1 MTESTSVLSAPQPD
15 PTLIEDIAV
24 ELGVDPSFI
33 EKDWHAVR
41 LIALLNGIAHE
52 GMCPV
57 FSGGTSLS
65 KGYRLIQRFSED
77 LDFKMIL
84 PADGASRPQRSAYRQ
99 LVVESIRA
107 SGEWTLLQEDIRIG
121 NASRFFS
128 CLIEYN
134 NRFSLSHS
142 LRPQIKLEMTFMEPA
157 LPPEEHSL
165 RSFVAEA
172 TQTDPEVP
180 AIMCVSPVETA
191 ADKLSALTWR
201 VLTRD
206 RQSERDDPAII
217 RHLHDLAAL
226 EGTISGSSDFH
237 RLAAAL
243 LDTDFKSRSA
253 AASLPVVTVAA
264 HVARTLDVL
273 MTDELYVAEYERFV
287 SGMSYAAEEN
297 TPSFDEALASLKRVI
312 SHTGLLSPPLP

>member
-1 MTESTSVLSAPQPD
+1 LSAPQPD
-15 PTLIEDIAV
+15 PALVEDIAV

-33 EKDWHAVR
+33 EKDWHAIR
-41 LIALLNGIAHE
+41 LIALLADIAHE
-52 GMCPV
+52 GMRPV

-84 PADGASRPQRSAYRQ
+84 PEGGTSRPQRSAYRK
-99 LVVESIRA
+99 LVVESIRGG
-107 SGEWTLLQEDIRIG
+107 GEWELLQGDILVG

-128 CLIEYN
+128 CLIQYD

-157 LPPEEHSL
+157 LPPEERSL
-165 RSFVAEA
+165 CSFVAEA

-180 AIMCVSPVETA
+180 SMMCVSPVETA

-206 RQSERDDPAII
+206 RQSEKDDPAII
-217 RHLHDLAAL
+217 RHLHDLATL
-226 EGTISGSSDFH
+226 EKTISGSSDFYQ
-237 RLAAAL
+237 LAITL

-253 AASLPVVTVAA
+253 AAGLPPATVAE
-264 HVARTLDVL
+264 HVARTLDIL
-273 MTDELYVAEYERFV
+273 MTDKIYVSEYEWFV
-287 SGMSYAAEEN
+287 SGMSYAAEDN
-297 TPSFDEALASLKRVI
+297 TPSFEDALASLKRLI
-312 SHTGLLSPPLP
+312 SRV